1 MTTGTQARLLIHTP
15 INRISPNGAAT
26 SGNPAPI
33 HTLRKGFITIA
44 AATAKGRVMA
54 AKPNTACRAIGAH
67 SSHSSG
73 EKRGNSVRI
82 RLAGKIWN
90 FVTKL
95 YGTV

>member
-15 INRISPNGAAT
+15 INKISPTGAAT
-26 SGNPAPI
+26 SANWALI
-33 HTLRKGFITIA
+33 HTRRKGFITST
-44 AATAKGRVMA
+44 AATVKGRVIA
-54 AKPNTACRAIGAH
+54 AKANTACRAIGAH
-67 SSHSSG
+67 SSDSSD

-95 YGTV
+95 YGTA